1 MVIFLFDLWHIP
13 FNRKNVFLL
22 DVISE
27 KTITM
32 GLIMSKL
39 TNYENR
45 PKFNTDI
52 VTIIE
57 PKFGWQI
64 INFKELKE
72 YRDLFYFLVWRDIKV
87 LYAQTILGFS
97 WAILQPLVQIAIF
110 TIVFGKVAKV
120 STEGIPYLLFSS
132 VAIIPWTYMSQS
144 MSHSSQSLVQ
154 GQQMLGKIYF
164 PRLIFPVTPVLA
176 KLVDFVISFLIIV
189 CVMLYY
195 RVVPTWN
202 ILLFPLFIALMMC
215 VAGGVGM
222 WLSAMAIR
230 FRDVRHAMPFAVR
243 MLMYTA
249 PIVYSASSI
258 PEKWRFVY
266 SMNPIVGVIEGY
278 RACLLGTPMPWTYI
292 WPGIITALILLVS
305 GAFYFKRMERV
316 FVDVI

>member
-1 MVIFLFDLWHIP
+1 M
-13 FNRKNVFLL
+13 
-22 DVISE
+22 S
-27 KTITM
+27 
-32 GLIMSKL
+32 LIMSKL
-39 TNYENR
+39 TNYGNR

-52 VTIIE
+52 ITIIE

-120 STEGIPYLLFSS
+120 STEGIPYILFSS
-132 VAIIPWTYMSQS
+132 VAIIPWTYMSQA
-144 MSHSSQSLVQ
+144 MSQSSQSLVQ
-154 GQQMLGKIYF
+154 GQHMLGKIYF

-266 SMNPIVGVIEGY
+266 SLNPIVGVIEGF

-292 WPGIITALILLVS
+292 WPGIITATILLIS